1 MRPLFSSILLLVKA
15 KSFGRMGW
23 ALLAGLVSG
32 TTETRATEDIAFF
45 EREVRP
51 LLIAHCYECHSADE
65 DRKGGLLLD
74 SREGWMVGGDSGPA
88 IVVGDPEESLL
99 IRSIRYEDPH
109 LEMPPKTRLPTG
121 AIAVLTKW
129 VAMGA
134 PDPRDGKVER
144 ESAGMSVEEGRQFWS
159 YRQPVDS
166 APPAV
171 KETAWPTGEMDRY
184 LLAKMESV
192 GLEPAPEAAAEV
204 RLRRLHLDLA
214 GLPPTPEEIT
224 AFLRDPSDAAWEREV
239 DRLLA
244 SPRFGER
251 WARHWLDVA
260 RYGESYTLRGL
271 IMREAWR
278 YRDYVIEAFNRDL
291 PYDQFVREQIAGD
304 LMEADGVPLADRQRR
319 LIASGFL
326 AFGNH
331 NLEEQDKRQLDL
343 DIVDEQLDTMGK
355 AFMGQAL
362 GCARC
367 HDHKFDPVPARDY
380 HAMAG
385 ILASTVSLSHSN
397 VSNWLDLPLPLDPE
411 EEKALSDQETR
422 LASLE
427 KDLKAAEKEREAAV
441 AADPSRSSDAR
452 PEVAVAND
460 FPGLVVDDTEA
471 EKVGEWKHSVYT
483 RSYIGEGYLHD
494 ENAGK
499 GLKTLS
505 FVARV
510 PKRGRYEV
518 RIAWA
523 AGEGRSDSVPVMI
536 SSADGDFPL
545 RLDQSVPPPIEGR
558 FASLGEYTFEPNGA
572 SFVLISNEGTSGYV
586 VADAVQF
593 LPLDEAEKM
602 TELPTGPADDKA
614 VQRRREAV
622 AEVARI
628 KKEIAALKE
637 TGPVRPKHLGVR
649 ESEKPADL
657 PVLARGL
664 VHQPTG
670 DPVPRGFLQVTF
682 PADTAPPAI
691 PAGQS
696 GRLELADWVASPE
709 NPLTAR
715 VFVNRVWHWMF
726 GSGLVRTTD
735 NFGTTGEAP
744 SHPELLDYLALRFVE
759 QGWSVKWLVREI
771 ALTRAYR
778 LSAPADDSPWFTADP
793 ENRLFARATRRRLDA
808 EVLRDSILH
817 VSGRLDATSGGP
829 TIRPAASNDYHYAQ
843 DSERRSIYL
852 PVLRNS
858 LPEILETFNTADPS
872 RTTGNRDL
880 GTVAPQALFMMNH
893 PFILEQAAIAAER
906 VVKEGA
912 SEAEAL
918 ERATLRVLGRKP
930 LPAEEALV
938 ESLLTATP
946 AAEKGEAWSTIMQ
959 GLFASLDFR
968 YLD

>member
-1 MRPLFSSILLLVKA
+1 LGGFFLTLLL
-15 KSFGRMGW
+15 
-23 ALLAGLVSG
+23 GLG
-32 TTETRATEDIAFF
+32 KLGATEDLAFF
-45 EREVRP
+45 ESKVRP
-51 LLIAHCYECHSADE
+51 LLITHCYECHSAGE
-65 DRKGGLLLD
+65 ASKGGLLLD

-88 IVVGDPEESLL
+88 IIPGEPDESLL
-99 IRSIRYEDPH
+99 IRSIRYDDPH
-109 LEMPPKTRLPTG
+109 LEMPPKTRLSG
-121 AIAVLTKW
+121 DLIEILTKW
-129 VAMGA
+129 VALGA
-134 PDPRDGKVER
+134 PDPRGGQVVR
-144 ESAGMSVEEGRQFWS
+144 ESAGMKVEEGRRFWS
-159 YRQPVDS
+159 YRPPVEVT
-166 APPAV
+166 PPDNRDKSWSSGAI
-171 KETAWPTGEMDRY
+171 DRF
-184 LLAKMESV
+184 LLAEMESA
-192 GLEPAPEAAAEV
+192 GLKPAPRAGPEAL
-204 RLRRLHLDLA
+204 LRRLHLDLG

-224 AFLRDPSDAAWEREV
+224 AFLADPSDAAWEKEV

-244 SPRFGER
+244 SPTFGER
-251 WARHWLDVA
+251 WARHWLDVV
-260 RYGESYTLRGL
+260 RFGESYTLRGL

-304 LMEADGVPLADRQRR
+304 LMSHKGVSVAERQRR
-319 LIASGFL
+319 LIATGFL

-343 DIVDEQLDTMGK
+343 DIVDEQLDTLGK

-367 HDHKFDPVPARDY
+367 HDHKFDPIPARDY

-397 VSNWLDLPLPLDPE
+397 VSNWIDLPLPLGPE
-411 EEKALSDQETR
+411 EEKAILSHETR
-422 LASLE
+422 LAGLE
-427 KDLKAAEKEREAAV
+427 KQLKAAEKEREEAV
-441 AADPSRSSDAR
+441 AADPSRVSESR
-452 PEVAVAND
+452 PEIAQSDD
-460 FPGLVVDDTEA
+460 FPGLVVDDAEA
-471 EKVGEWKHSVYT
+471 EKIGEWKHSVHT
-483 RSYIGEGYLHD
+483 RSYIGDGYLHD

-518 RIAWA
+518 RLAWA
-523 AGEGRSDSVPVMI
+523 PGAGRAESVPIMI

-545 RLDQSVPPPIEGR
+545 RLDQNVVPPIEGR

-572 SFVLISNEGTSGYV
+572 NFVLISNEGTSGFV
-586 VADAVQF
+586 IADAVQF
-593 LPLDEAEKM
+593 LPVAAGETDAER
-602 TELPTGPADDKA
+602 TDVPRDDRA
-614 VQRRREAV
+614 AQRRREAL
-622 AEVARI
+622 AEVARL
-628 KKEIAALKE
+628 KKEISAMKAA
-637 TGPVRPKHLGVR
+637 GPVRPMHLGVR

-657 PVLARGL
+657 PVLARGV

-670 DPVPRGFLQVTF
+670 EPVPRGFLQVTF
-682 PADTAPPAI
+682 PADTEPPSI
-691 PAGQS
+691 PEGRS
-696 GRLELADWVASPE
+696 GRLELAAWVASSG

-726 GSGLVRTTD
+726 GRGLVRTTD

-744 SHPELLDYLALRFVE
+744 SHPELLDYLTLRFIE

-771 ALTRAYR
+771 ALTNAYR
-778 LSAPADDSPWFTADP
+778 LSAPADESPWFTADP
-793 ENRLFARATRRRLDA
+793 ENRLFARAARRRLDA

-817 VSGRLDATSGGP
+817 VSGRLDLSRGGP
-829 TIRPAASNDYHYAQ
+829 TVRPAASNDYHYAQ

-880 GTVAPQALFMMNH
+880 GTVAPQALFLMNH
-893 PFILEQAAIAAER
+893 PFVLEQAALAARR
-906 VVKEGA
+906 VVEEGRGG
-912 SEAEAL
+912 EAAF
-918 ERATLRVLGRKP
+918 ERATLRVLGRRP
-930 LPAEEALV
+930 LPAERALFS
-938 ESLLTATP
+938 SLL
-946 AAEKGEAWSTIMQ
+946 AANAEGEESEAWTTILQ